1 MQISVSFLS
10 LDSSQPH
17 TLLSPLS
24 PLPPLI
30 TLTSRSS
37 SSPTLPFMS
46 DPVCG
51 PGTFS
56 SLHHGEMMMGCSR
69 WCHTHTRTHTH
80 THTHTHAPR
89 GVRQVLSQVDIAGRQ
104 VLSQVDIDRMDVART
119 ASH

>member
-89 GVRQVLSQVDIAGRQ
+89 GVRQVLSQGVISGRQ